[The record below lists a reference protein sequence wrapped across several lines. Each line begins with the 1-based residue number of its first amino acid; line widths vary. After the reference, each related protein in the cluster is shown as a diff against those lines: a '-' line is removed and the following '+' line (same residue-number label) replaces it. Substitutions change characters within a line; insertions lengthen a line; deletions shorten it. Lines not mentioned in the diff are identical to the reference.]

1 MIVTVFGAKI
11 FEGALTILAIPR
23 VCHFKDMIS
32 YKKSKRKGMFFFQQ
46 KCQRMGIYA
55 LLRLFPKYSAHPR
68 TKLGENPKAHN
79 FFEINGL
86 HHQKKKVMIL

>member
-32 YKKSKRKGMFFFQQ
+32 YKKSKRKGMFF
-46 KCQRMGIYA
+46 
-55 LLRLFPKYSAHPR
+55 SAKMSENGYLCTFEAFSQIFSTPTYKIR
-68 TKLGENPKAHN
+68 GEP
-79 FFEINGL
+79 
-86 HHQKKKVMIL
+86 